1 MEDVKAYIESGI
13 LELYVLGQLTAEEC
27 TVVEAMAQKYP
38 EVKAEIT
45 AIELAMEAYAQENAI
60 TPSADLG
67 EKILGSIE
75 GIAAPATT
83 QKTIETK
90 PTPKPEPNSE
100 PKVIPLYEGNNDRKV
115 RVLRIALVACI
126 ALLVVSVATLL
137 SLYNQLN
144 TAHDQIADLN
154 ASKESF
160 ATTVSKL
167 QFEKAG
173 MENRIAMTK
182 SKDWSTVK
190 LAGVKNSPEAEML
203 VYWNKNNK
211 SILINYAAMDLPK
224 PDKAHEYQLWAMVDG
239 KPVSLGVFGSD
250 ETAKE
255 AVKQMQTI
263 TRAQAFAVTI
273 EPMGG
278 SQNPT
283 MEKMVVMGE
292 IAI

>member
-27 TVVEAMAQKYP
+27 TVVEDMAQKHP

-67 EKILGSIE
+67 DKILGSIE
-75 GIAAPATT
+75 DIGIPA
-83 QKTIETK
+83 KNEK
-90 PTPKPEPNSE
+90 VVEVKLTPKPEPAPE
-100 PKVIPLYEGNNDRKV
+100 PKIVPLYEGNTDNKV

-126 ALLVVSVATLL
+126 ALLVVSVATLF

-144 TAHDQIADLN
+144 TAHDQIANLN

-182 SKDWSTVK
+182 SKDWATVK
-190 LAGVKNSPEAEML
+190 LAGVKASPEAEML
-203 VYWNKNNK
+203 VYWNKNDK
-211 SILINYAAMDLPK
+211 SILINYAAMELPK
-224 PDKAHEYQLWAMVDG
+224 TDQAHEYQLWAMVDG